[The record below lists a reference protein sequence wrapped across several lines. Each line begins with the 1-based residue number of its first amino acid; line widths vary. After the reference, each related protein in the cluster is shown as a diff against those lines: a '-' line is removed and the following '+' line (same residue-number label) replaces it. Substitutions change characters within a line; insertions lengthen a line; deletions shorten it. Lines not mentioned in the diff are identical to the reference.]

1 MIQGKRSHTSRS
13 HWYLSPNVI
22 LNVCMF
28 AYGNVDTSIPLRLIL
43 RSQTDNREFAKRN
56 AAAITQSWTRRRTQG
71 FQSIGKCK
79 CVWDGLQSWCSIL
92 VKSRKALKRLSWIL
106 LCEWTDP
113 WNSWRCFT
121 APNST
126 VASLLLR
133 CFFSLCVHFPQ
144 VMTARPRNHR
154 AAPQKPHLA
163 PPPSSVGS

>member
-1 MIQGKRSHTSRS
+1 MFVCLPTGMLIL
-13 HWYLSPNVI
+13 LSPYDWYCAVKLTI
-22 LNVCMF
+22 GRLHD
-28 AYGNVDTSIPLRLIL
+28 VDMSV
-43 RSQTDNREFAKRN
+43 FAKRN